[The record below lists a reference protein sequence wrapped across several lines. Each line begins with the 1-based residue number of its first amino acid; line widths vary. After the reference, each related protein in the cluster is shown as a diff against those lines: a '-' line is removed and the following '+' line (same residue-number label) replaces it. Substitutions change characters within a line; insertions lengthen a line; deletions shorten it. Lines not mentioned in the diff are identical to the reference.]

1 MRESFIALSLK
12 RKLAEARKL
21 ASIVVALIFL
31 ALFLNAGFT
40 PSQATASQATAWRA
54 ARETFYCG
62 YDPRGADE
70 HWYNHKLNMLR
81 GNNGQTRDPD
91 FSAKY
96 PAATIE
102 SLEDIAVIEDN
113 GAIIMP
119 PNKFD
124 LKNKSLLFTPEGD
137 GFRITRDNIQF
148 TNDLGSRLTFFYN
161 AGDQLDD
168 FDNGYRDYRLSGPR
182 FPFYG
187 TSYDQVYVGTNGY
200 ITFTRGDTSARPS
213 AAALS
218 TDLPRIAPLWA
229 DLNLTTQGSVYF
241 NRLDGRY
248 VITWSDAAQSQFSGT
263 STFQLVLFDD
273 GRIAF
278 VYKKIK
284 ARSSIIG
291 LSPGNR
297 SQDGQPVDLSK
308 PPADVVSGPVFEA
321 FSKAKRLD
329 LPALT
334 RAFYSAHSDSFDAVY
349 IWTDFQFDNGAGVAH
364 SFNVRNDTRG
374 IGLDVFDRGAI
385 YGSSS
390 RLATI
395 ITMGNIDK
403 DWPGDPDANVAGLF
417 SALKIVT
424 HELGHRWLAYVLFDA
439 EHDIKDDLLGRQNA
453 HWSFL
458 ADTRTNGE
466 GSFSSLMEG
475 NSWKET
481 AANTFTTQQTSA
493 NFFSELD
500 QYLMGLRPAE
510 EVSDI
515 NYLVVDNQTK
525 AIIRGKSPVTGFF
538 ISATRKITSVEHIV
552 ERSGP
557 RVPAYADAPKDFRVA
572 FILLVERDTRPSDA
586 TVAKLDR
593 YRDSLVRY
601 FPPATDRRA
610 TLDGSLEG
618 THLDGGN

>member
-1 MRESFIALSLK
+1 MRDTVIDLSFK
-12 RKLAEARKL
+12 RKLAQARRL
-21 ASIVVALIFL
+21 AAVVLALIFP
-31 ALFLNAGFT
+31 ALFLNGGFT
-40 PSQATASQATAWRA
+40 RSDATGWRGPVEA
-54 ARETFYCG
+54 FYCG

-70 HWYNHKLNMLR
+70 QWYNHKLNLLR
-81 GNNGQTRDPD
+81 LNNGRPHDAD

-96 PAATIE
+96 PAAIIE
-102 SLEDIAVIEDN
+102 SREDIAVIEDN

-124 LKNKSLLFTPEGD
+124 LNNKSLLFTPEGD
-137 GFRITRDNIQF
+137 GFRITRDNIKF
-148 TNDLGSRLTFFYN
+148 TTDLGSRLTFFYD
-161 AGDQLDD
+161 AGDMLDD

-187 TSYDQVYVGTNGY
+187 TSYDQVYIGTNGY

-213 AAALS
+213 AAALA
-218 TDLPRIAPLWA
+218 TELPRIAPLWA
-229 DLNLTTQGSVYF
+229 DLNVTSQGSVHF

-248 VITWSDAAQSQFSGT
+248 VITWNSVAQSQFSGA
-263 STFQLVLFDD
+263 STFQVVLFDD

-278 VYKKIK
+278 VYKKVK
-284 ARSSIIG
+284 ARSSLVG
-291 LSPGNR
+291 VSPGNR
-297 SQDGQPVDLSK
+297 SQDAQPVDLST
-308 PPADVVSGPVFEA
+308 PPDDVVSGPAFEA
-321 FSKAKRLD
+321 FSKGKRID
-329 LPALT
+329 VPALT

-349 IWTDFQFDNGAGVAH
+349 IWTDFQFDNGAGIAH

-374 IGLDVFDRGAI
+374 IGLAVFDRGAI

-424 HELGHRWLAYVLFDA
+424 HEIGHRWLAYVLFDA
-439 EHDIKDDLLGRQNA
+439 EHDIKDDLLGRQSA

-458 ADTRTNGE
+458 ADTRTTGE

-481 AANTFTTQQTSA
+481 GPNTFTTQQDSA

-510 EVSDI
+510 EVGNI
-515 NYLVVDNQTK
+515 NYLVVDSQTK

-538 ISATRKITSVEHIV
+538 ISATPKITSVEHII

-557 RVPAYADAPKDFRVA
+557 RVPGYADAPKDFRVA
-572 FILLVERDTRPSDA
+572 FILLVERDAEPSSA

-601 FPPATDRRA
+601 FPPATGRRA

-618 THLDGGN
+618 THLTGSN